1 MSTPNYESLRRV
13 PIPPSFS
20 YNNNNNNNNDLFP
33 QYYSHSRNSSRARSD
48 TSSSSSG
55 TTEVIPLPASSNK
68 NTTRVGAHDVEKIKG
83 SKGKSGWRGCA
94 HFFLEVLPR
103 GWSIEILSCI
113 MSLAALV
120 AIIIVLKEYDQQTM
134 PSWPLGITLNT
145 LLAFLTAISQAGFF
159 NPVFQGLSQMKWNW
173 FVDKD
178 KPLADFEKFDNASR
192 GSWGSFLLV
201 FSMKGRLVS
210 LIHHFA
216 SYLFPLASRYIIPF

>member
-13 PIPPSFS
+13 PVPPSFS
-20 YNNNNNNNNDLFP
+20 YNNNSDLFP
-33 QYYSHSRNSSRARSD
+33 PYYSHSRDSSRARSD
-48 TSSSSSG
+48 TSSSE
-55 TTEVIPLPASSNK
+55 TTEVIPLPVSSDK
-68 NTTRVGAHDVEKIKG
+68 NTTRVNPHDVKKVKG
-83 SKGKSGWRGCA
+83 SKGKSGWRGFS

-120 AIIIVLKEYDQQTM
+120 AIVIVLKEYDQQTM
-134 PSWPLGITLNT
+134 PTWPLGITLNT
-145 LLAFLTAISQAGFF
+145 LLAFLTAISQAGFV

-178 KPLADFEKFDNASR
+178 RPLADFEKFDNASR

-201 FSMKGRLVS
+201 FSMKGR
-210 LIHHFA
+210 
-216 SYLFPLASRYIIPF
+216 

>member
-1 MSTPNYESLRRV
+1 MTTPTYESLRRV
-13 PIPPSFS
+13 PVQPSLS
-20 YNNNNNNNNDLFP
+20 HNNNNDLFP
-33 QYYSHSRNSSRARSD
+33 PYYSHSRDSSRARSD

-55 TTEVIPLPASSNK
+55 TTEAAPLPVSSDK
-68 NTTRVGAHDVEKIKG
+68 NTIRADGVEKTKG
-83 SKGKSGWRGCA
+83 SKGKSKNRGFSY
-94 HFFLEVLPR
+94 FFLEVLPR

-145 LLAFLTAISQAGFF
+145 LLAFLTAISQAGFV

-178 KPLADFEKFDNASR
+178 RPLADFEKFDNASR
-192 GSWGSFLLV
+192 GSWGSILLV
-201 FSMKGRLVS
+201 FSMKGR
-210 LIHHFA
+210 
-216 SYLFPLASRYIIPF
+216 